1 MIGIETAN
9 QLTDARIV
17 GPVTHGDYMKQE
29 VKRGDPSYVMS
40 RSELKTFAACPSK
53 WLAGFRSG
61 ATTETRWG
69 SQLDCLVC
77 SPEQFA
83 VRYVRTPLTYPDKKS
98 GEAKD
103 WNWNANFCK
112 EWRKEQ
118 GEVECLTPETLT
130 ELEAA
135 AFALRKDPQIQE
147 LLSVSQKQVLIEA
160 NYEDKTTGVIVKLK
174 GAVDFAPSTGHT
186 DYGRCLADL
195 KTCANASQRAWAG
208 EVNSYGL
215 DMQAG
220 LYLDIWT
227 AATGE
232 DRCEFRHVLQENFPP
247 YQIGKR
253 ILSQEFL
260 NIGRAKYQSALR
272 LYCQC
277 LATDTWPN
285 YETGNMVID
294 GWSITE
300 PEAWML
306 Q

>member
-1 MIGIETAN
+1 MIALETSN

-29 VKRGDPSYVMS
+29 VKRGDPDYVMS
-40 RSELKTFAACPSK
+40 RSELKTFMSCPEK
-53 WLAGFRSG
+53 WHNGFRSG
-61 ATTETRWG
+61 ATAETKWG
-69 SQLDCLVC
+69 TQLDCLVC

-83 VRYVRTPLTYPDKKS
+83 VRYVRTPLTYPDKKT

-135 AFALRKDPQIQE
+135 AFALRKDAQIQE

-160 NYEDKTTGVIVKLK
+160 DYEDKATGIIVKLK
-174 GAVDFAPSTGHT
+174 GAVDFAPDANHAG
-186 DYGRCLADL
+186 YGRCLADL

-215 DMQAG
+215 DVQAG

-247 YQIGKR
+247 YQVGKR

-306 Q
+306 